1 MKKKNNITTFTLLF
15 IALFFLELF
24 CIAQAY
30 TPFYIPL
37 VAGVALLGST
47 YLLANEIKK
56 TILEYLEKKD
66 TSESVLTSAE
76 EKRDD
81 ENASEILKLS
91 KASYVLQK
99 RMLNL
104 LEERI
109 ILPEENSDNFSS
121 LEDEVIKS
129 VKTSIKYGRDNARQ
143 LIDTINKS
151 SNKNV
156 TELKKEFADISSKL
170 DAVSVEIKSSG
181 LSSEAIRQQLILMT
195 DILRHASLSGPQ
207 IIRSETSAISLNN
220 DFQNGIQS
228 APKVTEE
235 NPVSEPENF
244 VHESVIEA
252 MPTSNIEITEE
263 IPEEKIT
270 ETLDSPA
277 AEEIPVAVEEE
288 INIDKTVTEE
298 IGTPEIK
305 TVTEEIAAEPEV
317 LSKPVPIPMSQTS
330 DDPNKAM
337 SPEEIAALF
346 ASTAVESETLSEPVP
361 APMPQT
367 SDDPNKAMSPEEIAA
382 LFASSGQ

>member
-1 MKKKNNITTFTLLF
+1 M
-15 IALFFLELF
+15 
-24 CIAQAY
+24 
-30 TPFYIPL
+30 
-37 VAGVALLGST
+37 
-47 YLLANEIKK
+47 
-56 TILEYLEKKD
+56 
-66 TSESVLTSAE
+66 
-76 EKRDD
+76 
-81 ENASEILKLS
+81 
-91 KASYVLQK
+91 
-99 RMLNL
+99 
-104 LEERI
+104 
-109 ILPEENSDNFSS
+109 
-121 LEDEVIKS
+121 IKS

-195 DILRHASLSGPQ
+195 DILRHASLSGSQ
-207 IIRSETSAISLNN
+207 IIRSEASAISLNN

-288 INIDKTVTEE
+288 INIDETVTGE

-317 LSKPVPIPMSQTS
+317 
-330 DDPNKAM
+330 
-337 SPEEIAALF
+337 
-346 ASTAVESETLSEPVP
+346 LSEPVP